1 MANFWRHVNQVIQ
14 KSDLIIEVLDARMV
28 EQTRNK
34 EIEAKITRS
43 GKKLLYVLNK
53 CDLMGKPEMKTAA
66 DKLYPSIFISST
78 NKLGTTVLKKKI
90 MELAKGKKV
99 TVGIVGYPNVG
110 KSSLINALSGRHAAR
125 TSASSGFTRGIQK
138 VVVGPKIIL
147 LDTPGVFPD
156 KEKDELKHGATGAID
171 FAKLK
176 DPEAVALNLIE
187 ENKEPIGGFY
197 GVEEGEAEEMLEAIG
212 RIKHKLSAG
221 NVVNLDTASRMVL
234 KDWQR
239 GKISRSNHQKK

>member
-1 MANFWRHVNQVIQ
+1 MPSYWRHVNRVIQ
-14 KSDLIIEVLDARMV
+14 NTDIVIEVLDARMV

-34 EIEAKITRS
+34 EIEAKITQS

-53 CDLMGKPEMKTAA
+53 CDLMGKEEMKTAA
-66 DKLYPSIFISST
+66 DKLYPSVFVSST

-90 MELAKGKKV
+90 MELGQGKKV

-138 VVVGPKIIL
+138 VIVGPKIIL

-176 DPEAVALNLIE
+176 DPEAVAIKIIE
-187 ENKEPIGGFY
+187 ENKEVISEFY
-197 GVEEGEAEEMLEAIG
+197 DVEEGDADEMLESIG
-212 RIKHKLSAG
+212 RSKHKLSVG
-221 NVVNLDTASRMVL
+221 DVVNLDITSRLIL

-239 GKISRSNHQKK
+239 GKIRK